1 MLRRLHTVDK
11 RFSVSLQRGKGS
23 HRMVV
28 LTTEDGVKHYPFP
41 CHDDG
46 TEVGRPYLRD
56 IINYFGLPSDIFD

>member
-1 MLRRLHTVDK
+1 
-11 RFSVSLQRGKGS
+11 
-23 HRMVV
+23 MVV

-46 TEVGRPYLRD
+46 AEIGRSYLRD